1 MPHNRVRTRGADC
14 GGRPLPA
21 SVALPITEAA
31 ESRIWE
37 TQPPLLL
44 YWEPSPLASERA
56 KMDELI
62 DKLRALDNLDDIA
75 ALADEIKAS
84 YDDFSAGS
92 AANSD
97 SLNKTIA
104 DLKGEVQR
112 LQAEN
117 YKLLTANGQ
126 DIEDPDNDTDED
138 EDIETIDNLA
148 DVIDDEE

>member
-1 MPHNRVRTRGADC
+1 MGN
-14 GGRPLPA
+14 PA
-21 SVALPITEAA
+21 AS
-31 ESRIWE
+31 
-37 TQPPLLL
+37 LL
-44 YWEPSPLASERA
+44 YWNRPPLASERA

-62 DKLRALDNLDDIA
+62 DKLRALDNLDDID

-92 AANSD
+92 TANSD

-104 DLKGEVQR
+104 DLKAEVQR

-138 EDIETIDNLA
+138 EDIEMIDNLA

>member
-1 MPHNRVRTRGADC
+1 
-14 GGRPLPA
+14 
-21 SVALPITEAA
+21 
-31 ESRIWE
+31 
-37 TQPPLLL
+37 
-44 YWEPSPLASERA
+44 
-56 KMDELI
+56 MDELI
-62 DKLRALDNLDDIA
+62 DKLRALDNLDDIN
-75 ALADEIKAS
+75 ALADEIKAG

-104 DLKGEVQR
+104 DLKAEVQR

-117 YKLLTANGQ
+117 YKLFTANGQ

-138 EDIETIDNLA
+138 EDIEMIDNLA

>member
-1 MPHNRVRTRGADC
+1 
-14 GGRPLPA
+14 
-21 SVALPITEAA
+21 
-31 ESRIWE
+31 
-37 TQPPLLL
+37 
-44 YWEPSPLASERA
+44 
-56 KMDELI
+56 MDELI

-84 YDDFSAGS
+84 YDDFSAGY

-97 SLNKTIA
+97 ELKRTIA
-104 DLKGEVQR
+104 DLKAEVQR

-126 DIEDPDNDTDED
+126 DIEDPDGDDNGDEN
-138 EDIETIDNLA
+138 IEIIDNLA

>member
-1 MPHNRVRTRGADC
+1 
-14 GGRPLPA
+14 
-21 SVALPITEAA
+21 
-31 ESRIWE
+31 
-37 TQPPLLL
+37 
-44 YWEPSPLASERA
+44 
-56 KMDELI
+56 MDELI
-62 DKLRALDNLDDIA
+62 DKLRALDNLDDLA

-97 SLNKTIA
+97 ELNRTIA
-104 DLKGEVQR
+104 DLKAEVQR

-117 YKLLTANGQ
+117 YRLLTANGQ

-138 EDIETIDNLA
+138 EDVEMIDNLA

>member
-14 GGRPLPA
+14 GGRPLSA

-37 TQPPLLL
+37 PAASLL
-44 YWEPSPLASERA
+44 YWDRPHLQAKGQ

-84 YDDFSAGS
+84 YDDLSAGS

-104 DLKGEVQR
+104 DLKAEVQR

-138 EDIETIDNLA
+138 EDIEMIDNLA

>member
-1 MPHNRVRTRGADC
+1 
-14 GGRPLPA
+14 
-21 SVALPITEAA
+21 
-31 ESRIWE
+31 
-37 TQPPLLL
+37 
-44 YWEPSPLASERA
+44 
-56 KMDELI
+56 MDELI

-75 ALADEIKAS
+75 ALADKIKAS
-84 YDDFSAGS
+84 YDDLSAGS

-104 DLKGEVQR
+104 DLKAEVQR

-117 YKLLTANGQ
+117 YQLLTANGQ

-138 EDIETIDNLA
+138 EDIEMIDNLA

>member
-1 MPHNRVRTRGADC
+1 
-14 GGRPLPA
+14 
-21 SVALPITEAA
+21 
-31 ESRIWE
+31 
-37 TQPPLLL
+37 
-44 YWEPSPLASERA
+44 
-56 KMDELI
+56 MDELI
-62 DKLRALDNLDDIA
+62 DKLRALDNLDDID

-84 YDDFSAGS
+84 YDDFRAGS
-92 AANSD
+92 TANSD

-104 DLKGEVQR
+104 DLKAEVQS

-138 EDIETIDNLA
+138 EDIEMIDNLA

>member
-1 MPHNRVRTRGADC
+1 
-14 GGRPLPA
+14 
-21 SVALPITEAA
+21 
-31 ESRIWE
+31 
-37 TQPPLLL
+37 
-44 YWEPSPLASERA
+44 
-56 KMDELI
+56 MDELI

-84 YDDFSAGS
+84 YDDFRAGS

-97 SLNKTIA
+97 ELNRTIA
-104 DLKGEVQR
+104 DLKAEVQR

-126 DIEDPDNDTDED
+126 DIEDPDGDYDGDEN
-138 EDIETIDNLA
+138 IEIIDKLG

>member
-1 MPHNRVRTRGADC
+1 
-14 GGRPLPA
+14 
-21 SVALPITEAA
+21 
-31 ESRIWE
+31 
-37 TQPPLLL
+37 
-44 YWEPSPLASERA
+44 
-56 KMDELI
+56 MDELI

-97 SLNKTIA
+97 ELNRTIA
-104 DLKGEVQR
+104 DLKAEVQR

-117 YKLLTANGQ
+117 SKLLTATGQ
-126 DIEDPDNDTDED
+126 DIEDPDGDDTGDET
-138 EDIETIDNLA
+138 IEIIDNLA